1 MHLNKPLMV
10 FSLQG
15 DRVIGVSGFN
25 GMAEECIIDQKVSL
39 ALNMSAWRLFFSFL
53 FFNLHLA
60 LSLLPF
66 SPPSLYLC
74 LSQALLPFKC

>member
-1 MHLNKPLMV
+1 MGSERKIFFLFFLINLGRGLLEGKAMHLNKPLMV

-39 ALNMSAWRLFFSFL
+39 ALNIDAWRFFFFLISFL
-53 FFNLHLA
+53 
-60 LSLLPF
+60 
-66 SPPSLYLC
+66 
-74 LSQALLPFKC
+74 